1 VTRIIPRRAL
11 PIGVER
17 LSYGRGLVVNGP
29 RQCGKSEL
37 LRMLHE
43 RLGGTLASLDEPA
56 QLRAARVDPTGF
68 VADRTRPLFVDEV
81 QRGGDPLILALKV
94 LLDDSREPGQ
104 AVLAGSTRFLT
115 EPRLSESLAG
125 RVRFLDLWPL
135 AQAEIEETPAA
146 GLVDLLFSPTR
157 EIRQAY
163 ADLPGLGRREVYER
177 VCRGGFPE
185 AVLAPNDR
193 ARNLFFNDYVR
204 TVSQRDITE
213 ISRIAQR
220 IELPGFLR
228 VLASRTATVL
238 NAATL
243 ADAVGLTPDSVRR
256 YLPLVETV
264 FLTLTLPAWS
274 RNVSAQLRRRPKVHL
289 TDAGLAAALVGAT
302 PDTMLDPTST
312 STGQLLETFVV
323 TELVKLT
330 TWCDDPVALSH
341 YRDADGREAD
351 LVLERPDGRVAA
363 IEVKAAIDVDERD
376 VRHLTYL
383 RDHLGDGFANGVII
397 HCGKR
402 ATPLGDRIT
411 ALPVN
416 ALWG

>member
-1 VTRIIPRRAL
+1 MTRLIPRRAL

-37 LRMLHE
+37 LRMLHDH
-43 RLGGTLASLDEPA
+43 LGGTLASLDEPA
-56 QLRAARVDPTGF
+56 QLRAARIDPTGF
-68 VADRTRPLFVDEV
+68 VTDRSLPLFIDEV
-81 QRGGDPLILALKV
+81 QRGGNPLVLALKV
-94 LLDDSREPGQ
+94 LLDNSREPGQ
-104 AVLAGSTRFLT
+104 VVVAGSTRFLT

-135 AQAEIEETPAA
+135 AQAEIDEVPGA
-146 GLVDLLFSPTR
+146 GLVDLLLSPTR
-157 EIRQAY
+157 RLRQAY
-163 ADLPGLGRREVYER
+163 GDLPGLGRRGIYER
-177 VCRGGFPE
+177 VCRGGYPE
-185 AVLAPNDR
+185 AVLAPGDR
-193 ARNLFFNDYVR
+193 ARIAFFNDYVR
-204 TVSQRDITE
+204 TVGQRDITE
-213 ISRIAQR
+213 IGRIAQR

-243 ADAVGLTPDSVRR
+243 ADVVGLTPDSVRR

-264 FLTLTLPAWS
+264 FLALTLPAWS
-274 RNVSAQLRRRPKVHL
+274 RNVATRLRRRPKIHL
-289 TDAGLAAALVGAT
+289 TDSGLAAALVGAT
-302 PDTMLDPTST
+302 PDKMLDPTST
-312 STGQLLETFVV
+312 YTGQLLETFVV
-323 TELVKLT
+323 TEIVKLT
-330 TWCDDPVALSH
+330 TWCDVSVALSH

-351 LVLERPDGRVAA
+351 LVLEGPDGRVSA

-383 RDHLGDGFANGVII
+383 RDRLGDRFTNGVIV
-397 HCGKR
+397 HCGKQ

-416 ALWG
+416 SLWA